1 MQLQGLKRYFIKVVI
16 RVKWDNMCTPKLGIP
31 FMYNGGQYVQAMNV
45 TENIRIRYNGTIIPN
60 NIQSSVMTS
69 LGT

>member
-1 MQLQGLKRYFIKVVI
+1 
-16 RVKWDNMCTPKLGIP
+16 
-31 FMYNGGQYVQAMNV
+31 MYNGGQYVQAMNV